1 MEYLREV
8 NLLEVKVFVQYYG
21 MVDVIEISVKEN
33 INIEEF
39 FMEMAKVN
47 YVL

>member
-8 NLLEVKVFVQYYG
+8 NLLEVKNFVQYYQ

-39 FMEMAKVN
+39 FYEMVKVN